1 MIIRLFAF
9 TGLIILS
16 PLVFLASLLIYFEDG
31 SPAIFKQKR
40 LGKNM
45 KEFTLYKIITMRN
58 EAPSRGTHE
67 VSKNYKL
74 YFGSFLRKLK
84 IDEFPQ
90 IFNVIIGDM
99 NFFGSR
105 PGLPNQI
112 ELKKFRES
120 KGVFLSKPGITGLAQ
135 VCGYDMSDPYKLS
148 KIDNLYNKRK
158 NLFMYIKILLATIS
172 FLCRKD
178 LKKFIVEN
186 TDV

>member
-9 TGLIILS
+9 AGLIILL
-16 PLVFLASLLIYFEDG
+16 PLVILAGLLIYFEDG

-45 KEFTLYKIITMRN
+45 KEFTLYKIRTMRN

-67 VSKNYKL
+67 VSKNYNL
-74 YFGSFLRKLK
+74 HFGSFLRKLK

-135 VCGYDMSDPYKLS
+135 VCGYDMSDPEKLS
-148 KIDNLYNKRK
+148 EIDILYIQKCNLLLN
-158 NLFMYIKILLATIS
+158 IKILIATLTPL
-172 FLCRKD
+172 FRKD
-178 LKKFIVEN
+178 LKRFIIEN
-186 TDV
+186 I